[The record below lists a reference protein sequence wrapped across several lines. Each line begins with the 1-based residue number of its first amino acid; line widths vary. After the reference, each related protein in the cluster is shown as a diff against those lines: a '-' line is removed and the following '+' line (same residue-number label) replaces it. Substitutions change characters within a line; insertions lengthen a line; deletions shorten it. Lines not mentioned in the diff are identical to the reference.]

1 MDAMIKS
8 WHDGVWS
15 LKHEGRAHPAR
26 PLAFLRLSASLPA
39 PSLPVFVLPWLDH
52 GIHSVTVLHGQPV

>member
-15 LKHEGRAHPAR
+15 LKHEGRAHQAR
-26 PLAFLRLSASLPA
+26 PLVFWRLSAPLPA
-39 PSLPVFVLPWLDH
+39 SSLPVFVLPWLDH
-52 GIHSVTVLHGQPV
+52 GIHSVTVL